1 MGGQQCLWL
10 WINALG
16 ALFGFSGPTD
26 PSLLQR
32 MAHVLLHRGKRCL
45 VSQSS
50 PYGSVGYRPR
60 FGPAARQRLGAGLY
74 HEGEQVIALAGY
86 LTNADPSRPI
96 LPALLAAYRQHGP
109 MFVAQLRGAFVVA
122 IRDRRQFHLA
132 RDGAGVR
139 TIYYARHDRRF
150 LFAIEPKGVLAT
162 PGFPRRVRPA
172 AVAQY
177 LTFSF
182 MPGSGTMLENLYELP
197 AGHIVSC
204 DGASEPFVQRF
215 FTFEDASQTADQH
228 DDDWIREFR
237 EGCRQAVAERLPV
250 GEPVGVFLSGGI
262 DSSLVTAEVA
272 RQHTHAVKTYAIHF
286 GRQYPHEL
294 DFARSVAERWRTE
307 HEEVLIRPKDFLPHL
322 RQIIW
327 HLDDPIGDPITV
339 PNFELAS
346 RVSQDVRWV
355 FNGEGGDPCF
365 GGPKNMPMLLH
376 HWYGGIERTSNF
388 REHHYLASYRR
399 AYEELWYLLTPEL
412 QRQIDPKTD
421 LEAVLTP
428 FFASAIPPHFLNKL
442 MAINIRLKGAH
453 LILPKVERM
462 TGAWGLTPLA
472 PLFDER
478 LIRLSF
484 RMPPRLK
491 LAAGVEKLV
500 LKRAYAGDLPAA
512 VIARP
517 KSGMRV
523 PVHFWFRGEMKR
535 YARHLLHPRR
545 LRQAGIFQPERVR
558 QLLNYDIEG
567 GAGRYGLRL
576 WMLITFEI
584 WRRLI
589 VEGEPL

>member
-1 MGGQQCLWL
+1 
-10 WINALG
+10 LG

-32 MAHVLLHRGKRCL
+32 MAHVLSHRGKRCL
-45 VSQSS
+45 VSQCS
-50 PYGSVGYRPR
+50 PYGSMGYRPR
-60 FGPAARQRLGAGLY
+60 FEAAACQRLGAGLY
-74 HEGEQVIALAGY
+74 HDGEQVIALAGY

-96 LPALLAAYRQHGP
+96 LPALLDAYRQHGP
-109 MFVAQLRGAFVVA
+109 MFVVQLRGAFVVA
-122 IRDRRQFHLA
+122 IRDRQQFHLA

-139 TIYYARHDRRF
+139 TVYYARHDKRF
-150 LFAIEPKGVLAT
+150 LFAIEPKGVLAA
-162 PGFPRRVRPA
+162 PGFPRRVRTA

-182 MPGSGTMLENLYELP
+182 MPGSGTMLEDLYELP

-215 FTFEDASQTADQH
+215 FTFEEADQTPDQH

-237 EGCRQAVAERLPV
+237 DGCRQAVAERLPV

-272 RQHTHAVKTYAIHF
+272 RQHTHMVKTYAIHF

-294 DFARSVAERWRTE
+294 DFARSVAERWRTD
-307 HEEVLIRPKDFLPHL
+307 HEEVLIRPKDFLPRL

-365 GGPKNMPMLLH
+365 GGPKNLPMLLH
-376 HWYGGIERTSNF
+376 HWYGGIERASNF

-399 AYEELWYLLTPEL
+399 AYEELWHLLTPEF
-412 QRQIDPKTD
+412 QRQIDPKAD

-428 FFASAIPPHFLNKL
+428 FFASSTPPHFLNKL

-500 LKRAYAGDLPAA
+500 LKRAYADDLPPA

-535 YARHLLHPRR
+535 YARHILHPRR
-545 LRQAGIFQPERVR
+545 VRQAGVFQPERVR
-558 QLLNYDIEG
+558 QLLKYDIEG

-584 WRRLI
+584 WRRLT
-589 VEGEPL
+589 VEGESL